1 MPFEPI
7 VGPAA
12 WQGQQLFETHPWPM
26 RLATADLDELAAAT
40 SSTAAL
46 PVATLS
52 RHNFKLPQLAPK
64 LASLQTELE
73 EGCGAILIKG
83 CDVERFS
90 ADDLQRMFYGLT
102 THLGTAVSQSSAGD
116 IVFSVRDEG
125 YKTDDAKTRGPNTSK
140 RLSFHTDRCDVIA
153 FLCLQQAITGGEN
166 QIVSSV
172 AVYNQ
177 ILSERPDLLHIL
189 TQLFYYKRHN
199 VDAGNADAY
208 CQQPIF
214 SFCEGH
220 FASAFLRVLIDRAY
234 ADPNTPDMTTSQKEA
249 LDFVEQVCERQSMHV
264 EFSQEPGDILLLNN
278 WITYHRR
285 NAFQDHENIDQRRH
299 LLRIW
304 LAMPNS
310 RPLDPAFLTNYG
322 AIQAGAIRGG
332 MKSKNQ

>member
-1 MPFEPI
+1 MHFEPI
-7 VGPAA
+7 GGPAA
-12 WQGQQLFETHPWPM
+12 WQGQQLFETHRWPL
-26 RLATADLDELAAAT
+26 RLTAADLDELTTAV
-40 SSTAAL
+40 SNTAAL
-46 PVATLS
+46 PLVALS
-52 RHNFKLPQLAPK
+52 RDNFELPQLAPK

-83 CDVERFS
+83 CDIERFS
-90 ADDLQRMFYGLT
+90 ADASQRMFYGLT
-102 THLGTAVSQSSAGD
+102 THLGTAVSQSSGGD
-116 IVFSVRDEG
+116 IVFNVRDEG
-125 YKTDDAKTRGPNTSK
+125 YKTADAKTRGPNTSQ

-177 ILSERPDLLHIL
+177 ILSERPDLLQIL
-189 TQLFYYKRHN
+189 SQPFYYKRHN

-214 SFCEGH
+214 SFCEGR

-234 ADPNTPDMTTSQKEA
+234 ADHNTPEMTAPQKEA
-249 LDFVEQVCERQSMHV
+249 LDFVEEVCARQTMHV
-264 EFSQEPGDILLLNN
+264 EFRQEPGDILLLNN

-285 NAFQDHENIDQRRH
+285 NAFQDHKNIAQRRH

-310 RPLDPAFLTNYG
+310 RPLDLAFLANYG
-322 AIQAGAIRGG
+322 AIEAGALRGG
-332 MKSKNQ
+332 MKSAVE

>member
-1 MPFEPI
+1 MHFEPI
-7 VGPAA
+7 GGPAA
-12 WQGQQLFETHPWPM
+12 WQGQQLFDTHQWPM
-26 RLATADLDELAAAT
+26 RLTNADLDELT
-40 SSTAAL
+40 TAADNT
-46 PVATLS
+46 ATLPLAALS
-52 RHNFKLPQLAPK
+52 SDNFELPQLAPK

-83 CDVERFS
+83 CDIERFS
-90 ADDLQRMFYGLT
+90 ASDAQRMFYGLT

-116 IVFSVRDEG
+116 IVFNVRDEG
-125 YKTDDAKTRGPNTSK
+125 YKTDDNKTRGPNTSK

-153 FLCLQQAITGGEN
+153 FLCLQQAIAGGEN

-177 ILSERPDLLHIL
+177 ILSERPDLLQIL
-189 TQLFYYKRHN
+189 TQPFYYKRHN

-214 SFCEGH
+214 SFCDGW

-234 ADPNTPDMTTSQKEA
+234 ADHNTPEMTALQKEA
-249 LDFVEQVCERQSMHV
+249 LDFVEEVCERQTMHI
-264 EFSQEPGDILLLNN
+264 EFRQEPGDILLLNN

-285 NAFQDHENIDQRRH
+285 NAFQDHKNIARKRH

-310 RPLDPAFLTNYG
+310 RPLDHAFLPNYG
-322 AIQAGAIRGG
+322 AVEAGALRGG
-332 MKSKNQ
+332 MKPAVE

>member
-1 MPFEPI
+1 MQSEPI
-7 VGPAA
+7 GGPAA
-12 WQGQQLFETHPWPM
+12 WRGQQLFQTQQWPVH
-26 RLATADLDELAAAT
+26 LTAADLDELATAA
-40 SSTAAL
+40 SSTAAIPL
-46 PVATLS
+46 ADLS
-52 RHNFKLPQLAPK
+52 CDNFELPQLAAK
-64 LASLQTELE
+64 LANLQTELE
-73 EGCGAILIKG
+73 EGCGVILIKG
-83 CDVERFS
+83 FDVGRFS
-90 ADDLQRMFYGLT
+90 AEDAQRSFYGLT
-102 THLGTAVSQSSAGD
+102 THLGTAVSQSSGGD
-116 IVFSVRDEG
+116 LVFDVRDEG
-125 YKTDDAKTRGPNTSK
+125 HQTDDAKTRGPNTSK

-153 FLCLQQAITGGEN
+153 FLCLQQAISGGEN

-177 ILSERPDLLHIL
+177 ILSERPDLAQIL
-189 TQLFYYKRHN
+189 TQPFYYKRHN
-199 VDAGNADAY
+199 VDTSNADAY

-332 MKSKNQ
+332 MKSKVQ

>member
-1 MPFEPI
+1 MHFEPI
-7 VGPAA
+7 GGPAA
-12 WQGQQLFETHPWPM
+12 WQGQQLFETHRWPL
-26 RLATADLDELAAAT
+26 RLTAADLDELTTAV
-40 SSTAAL
+40 SNTAAL
-46 PVATLS
+46 PLVALS
-52 RHNFKLPQLAPK
+52 RDNFELPQLAPK

-83 CDVERFS
+83 CDIERFS
-90 ADDLQRMFYGLT
+90 ADASQRMFYGLT
-102 THLGTAVSQSSAGD
+102 THLGTAVSQSSGGD
-116 IVFSVRDEG
+116 IVFNVRDEG
-125 YKTDDAKTRGPNTSK
+125 YKTADAKTRGPNTSK

-177 ILSERPDLLHIL
+177 ILSERPDLLQIL
-189 TQLFYYKRHN
+189 TQPFYYKRHN

-214 SFCEGH
+214 SFCEGR

-234 ADPNTPDMTTSQKEA
+234 ADRNTPEMTAPQKEA
-249 LDFVEQVCERQSMHV
+249 LDFVEEVCERQTMHV
-264 EFSQEPGDILLLNN
+264 EFRQEPGDILLLNN

-285 NAFQDHENIDQRRH
+285 SAFQDHRDIARRRH

-310 RPLDPAFLTNYG
+310 RPLDLAFLANYG
-322 AIQAGAIRGG
+322 AIEAGAIRGG
-332 MKSKNQ
+332 MKPAVE

>member
-1 MPFEPI
+1 
-7 VGPAA
+7 
-12 WQGQQLFETHPWPM
+12 M
-26 RLATADLDELAAAT
+26 RLTAADLDELTTAV

-46 PVATLS
+46 PLVALS
-52 RHNFKLPQLAPK
+52 RNNFELPQLAPK

-83 CDVERFS
+83 CDIERFS
-90 ADDLQRMFYGLT
+90 ADASQRMFYGLT
-102 THLGTAVSQSSAGD
+102 THLGTAVSQSSGGD
-116 IVFSVRDEG
+116 IVFNVRDEG
-125 YKTDDAKTRGPNTSK
+125 YKTADAKTRGPNTSK

-166 QIVSSV
+166 QLVSSV

-177 ILSERPDLLHIL
+177 ILSERPDLLQIL
-189 TQLFYYKRHN
+189 SQPFYYKRHN

-214 SFCEGH
+214 SFCEGR
-220 FASAFLRVLIDRAY
+220 FASAFLRVLVDRAY
-234 ADPNTPDMTTSQKEA
+234 ADRNTPEMTAPQKEA
-249 LDFVEQVCERQSMHV
+249 LDFVEEVCARQTMHV
-264 EFSQEPGDILLLNN
+264 EFRQEPGDILLLNN

-285 NAFQDHENIDQRRH
+285 NAFQDHKNIAQRRH

-310 RPLDPAFLTNYG
+310 RPLDLAFLANYG
-322 AIQAGAIRGG
+322 AIEAGALRGG
-332 MKSKNQ
+332 MKSAVE

>member
-1 MPFEPI
+1 MHFEPI
-7 VGPAA
+7 GGPAA
-12 WQGQQLFETHPWPM
+12 WQGQQLFETHRWPL
-26 RLATADLDELAAAT
+26 RLTAADLDELTTAV
-40 SSTAAL
+40 SNTAAL
-46 PVATLS
+46 PLVALS
-52 RHNFKLPQLAPK
+52 RDNFELPQLAPK

-83 CDVERFS
+83 CDIERFS
-90 ADDLQRMFYGLT
+90 ADASQRMFYGLT
-102 THLGTAVSQSSAGD
+102 THLGTAVSQSSGGD
-116 IVFSVRDEG
+116 IVFNVRDEG
-125 YKTDDAKTRGPNTSK
+125 YKTADAKTRGPNTSK

-177 ILSERPDLLHIL
+177 ILSERPDLLQIL
-189 TQLFYYKRHN
+189 TQPFYYKRHN

-214 SFCEGH
+214 SFCEGR

-234 ADPNTPDMTTSQKEA
+234 ADRNTPEMTAPQKEA
-249 LDFVEQVCERQSMHV
+249 LDFVEEVCERQTMHV
-264 EFSQEPGDILLLNN
+264 EFRQEPGDILLLNN

-285 NAFQDHENIDQRRH
+285 SAFQDHRDIARRRH

-310 RPLDPAFLTNYG
+310 RPPDLAFLAHYG
-322 AIQAGAIRGG
+322 AIEAGAIRGG
-332 MKSKNQ
+332 MKPAVE